1 MKRVVRSQKEKRY
14 EELSNIIKSIRN
26 HKKIKDIGS
35 ILSSFDDF
43 TRAYTKAQ
51 PVILKEEKGVIP
63 KFVVRAIAELED
75 FINVTWDDKDG
86 RKNMSKNNGKSLGT
100 LRQKF
105 RKYIKDF
112 ESEIKKFRENPDQG
126 DDDEEEEEK
135 PVEPDSDSDD
145 EPAAKAVSFK
155 KEPEV
160 KLKKPKV
167 VKPDDG
173 ESDDSMDW
181 GSDSETSSSSD
192 EETTDMRAKF
202 LKKTTDFEKDE
213 TDKHR
218 DKKPKKEKVKKEK
231 IEEPEDDGEGGW
243 ETVPKHGASEKPK
256 MFAKDAEID
265 IHIVLTKL
273 NEVMSNRGKKKT
285 DRKLQID
292 FLNELKAVAELHN
305 LGAAVAIKI
314 RFNIVSAIFDYNLKI
329 SEPMKLDYWSKL
341 VEVMTDLMKLLI
353 ANQSDI
359 KLSETITEET
369 EEYEAK
375 PYRLRGC
382 VLTAVERLD
391 DEFIKLLKECDPHSN
406 EYVERLKDEVA
417 VTKLIEQVLKYVE
430 FQGTPLEICRVYLR
444 KIDHLYYKFDP
455 NVLKKKKG
463 QYDGRTAVDEM
474 EKICHFIYAN
484 DNTDRLRTRA
494 ILSHIFHHALHDNWF
509 QARDLVLMSHLQETI
524 QHSDPSTQILYNR
537 MMANLGL
544 CAFRQ
549 GNIKDAHQCLIE
561 LMMTA
566 KPKELLAQGLLPQ
579 RQHERSLEQEKV
591 EKQRQMPFHMHIN
604 LELLECVYLV
614 SAMLLE
620 IPYMAAH
627 EFDARR
633 RMIR

>member
-1 MKRVVRSQKEKRY
+1 M
-14 EELSNIIKSIRN
+14 
-26 HKKIKDIGS
+26 
-35 ILSSFDDF
+35 LSSFEDF

-63 KFVVRAIAELED
+63 KFVIRALAELEV
-75 FINVTWDDKDG
+75 FINVTWEDKDG

-105 RKYIKDF
+105 RKYIKDSF
-112 ESEIKKFRENPDQG
+112 ENEIKKLRENPDQG
-126 DDDEEEEEK
+126 DDEEEEEK
-135 PVEPDSDSDD
+135 PVERDSDS
-145 EPAAKAVSFK
+145 ETEAVKAVAFK

-160 KLKKPKV
+160 KQSKPKV
-167 VKPDDG
+167 SKPAAADG
-173 ESDDSMDW
+173 DSDDSTYW
-181 GSDSETSSSSD
+181 GSDSETSSSSED
-192 EETTDMRAKF
+192 DDPSDIHKKF
-202 LKKTTDFEKDE
+202 LKKRTDVDKDE
-213 TDKHR
+213 PKKQR
-218 DKKPKKEKVKKEK
+218 EKKSKQQKPKKDK
-231 IEEPEDDGEGGW
+231 IDEPEEDDEGGW
-243 ETVPKHGASEKPK
+243 ETVPKYGASEKPK

-265 IHIVLTKL
+265 IHVVLNKL

-285 DRKLQID
+285 DRKLQIE
-292 FLNELKAVAELHN
+292 FLHELKAIAEQHN
-305 LGAAVAIKI
+305 LGPAIAVKI

-329 SEPMKLDYWSKL
+329 SEPMKLEYWTKL
-341 VEVMTDLMKLLI
+341 LEVMTDLMKLLLSNI
-353 ANQSDI
+353 QDI
-359 KLSETITEET
+359 KLSEAITDET
-369 EEYEAK
+369 EEYETT

-406 EYVERLKDEVA
+406 DYVERLKDEVS
-417 VTKLIEQVLKYVE
+417 VTKLIELVLKYVE
-430 FQGTPLEICRVYLR
+430 VQGTPLEICRVYLR

-463 QYDGRTAVDEM
+463 LLETRTSVDEM

>member
-1 MKRVVRSQKEKRY
+1 M
-14 EELSNIIKSIRN
+14 
-26 HKKIKDIGS
+26 
-35 ILSSFDDF
+35 LSSFEDF

-51 PVILKEEKGVIP
+51 PVIQKEEKGIIPRFVI
-63 KFVVRAIAELED
+63 RALVELED
-75 FINVTWDDKDG
+75 FINVTWDDKEG
-86 RKNMSKNNGKSLGT
+86 RKSMSKNNGKSLGT

-105 RKYIKDF
+105 RKYIKDSF
-112 ESEIKKFRENPDQG
+112 ENEIKKFRENPEQG
-126 DDDEEEEEK
+126 DEEEEEEK
-135 PVEPDSDSDD
+135 PVERDSDS
-145 EPAAKAVSFK
+145 EAEAPVKAVSFK

-160 KLKKPKV
+160 KVQKPKV
-167 VKPDDG
+167 PKPDAADG
-173 ESDDSMDW
+173 DSDSSYW
-181 GSDSETSSSSD
+181 GSDSESSSSSED
-192 EETTDMRAKF
+192 TDPGDLRKKF
-202 LKKTTDFEKDE
+202 LKKTTDVDKDE
-213 TDKHR
+213 PEKQR
-218 DKKPKKEKVKKEK
+218 EKKKQQKPKKGKV
-231 IEEPEDDGEGGW
+231 EEPEDDDGGGW
-243 ETVPKHGASEKPK
+243 ETVPKYGASEKPK

-265 IHIVLTKL
+265 IKVVLEKL

-285 DRKLQID
+285 DRKLQIE
-292 FLNELKAVAELHN
+292 FLHELKAIAEQHN
-305 LGAAVAIKI
+305 LGPAVAVKI

-329 SEPMKLDYWSKL
+329 SEPMKLEYWTKL
-341 VEVMTDLMKLLI
+341 LEVMTDLMKSLLS
-353 ANQSDI
+353 NVNDI
-359 KLSETITEET
+359 VLSESITDET
-369 EEYEAK
+369 EEFENK

-406 EYVERLKDEVA
+406 DYVERLKDEVA

-430 FQGTPLEICRVYLR
+430 VQGTPLEICRVYLR

-463 QYDGRTAVDEM
+463 QFDGRTSVDEM
-474 EKICHFIYAN
+474 EKLCHFIYAN

>member
-1 MKRVVRSQKEKRY
+1 MVRSQKEKRY

-35 ILSSFDDF
+35 MLSSYEDF
-43 TRAYTKAQ
+43 TRAYQKAQ
-51 PVILKEEKGVIP
+51 PVILKEERGIIP
-63 KFVVRAIAELED
+63 KFVIRALVELED

-86 RKNMSKNNGKSLGT
+86 RKSMSKNNGKSLGT

-105 RKYIKDF
+105 RKYIKDSF
-112 ESEIKKFRENPDQG
+112 ETEIKKFRENPDQG
-126 DDDEEEEEK
+126 DEDEEEEK
-135 PVEPDSDSDD
+135 PVERDSDSDA
-145 EPAAKAVSFK
+145 EPAKAVTFK

-160 KLKKPKV
+160 KIPKAKA
-167 VKPDDG
+167 VKTTDG
-173 ESDDSMDW
+173 DSDDSTYW
-181 GSDSETSSSSD
+181 GSDSESSSSSD
-192 EETTDMRAKF
+192 DEDPADLRKKF
-202 LKKTTDFEKDE
+202 LKKTVDTEKDDTE
-213 TDKHR
+213 KVREKKTK
-218 DKKPKKEKVKKEK
+218 KEKPKKGK
-231 IEEPEDDGEGGW
+231 IEEPEDDDEGGW
-243 ETVPKHGASEKPK
+243 ETVPKYGTSEKPK

-265 IHIVLTKL
+265 TNIVLTKL

-285 DRKLQID
+285 DRKLQIE
-292 FLNELKAVAELHN
+292 FLHELKSIAEQHN
-305 LGAAVAIKI
+305 LGPALAAKI

-329 SEPMKLDYWSKL
+329 SEPMKLEYWTKL
-341 VEVMTDLMKLLI
+341 VEVMTDLMKLLLS
-353 ANQSDI
+353 NQQDI
-359 KLSETITEET
+359 KLSESITDET
-369 EEYEAK
+369 EEYETK

-391 DEFIKLLKECDPHSN
+391 DEFTKLLKECDPHSN
-406 EYVERLKDEVA
+406 DYVERLKDEVA
-417 VTKLIEQVLKYVE
+417 VTKLIEQVLRYVE
-430 FQGTPLEICRVYLR
+430 AQGTPLEICRVYLR

-463 QYDGRTAVDEM
+463 TFDGRTSVDEM
-474 EKICHFIYAN
+474 EKVCHFIYAN

-537 MMANLGL
+537 TMANLGL

>member
-1 MKRVVRSQKEKRY
+1 MTSF
-14 EELSNIIKSIRN
+14 EELC
-26 HKKIKDIGS
+26 
-35 ILSSFDDF
+35 
-43 TRAYTKAQ
+43 RAYTKAQ
-51 PVILKEEKGVIP
+51 PVILKEENGIVP
-63 KFVVRAIAELED
+63 KFVIRALAEIED
-75 FINVTWDDKDG
+75 FVNTTWEDKES
-86 RKNMSKNNGKSLGT
+86 RKNMSKNNSKSLST

-112 ESEIKKFRENPDQG
+112 EGDLKKFRLNPDQG
-126 DDDEEEEEK
+126 DDEEVEDEK
-135 PVEPDSDSDD
+135 PAEVESESEDD
-145 EPAAKAVSFK
+145 VPVKAVSF
-155 KEPEV
+155 E
-160 KLKKPKV
+160 KKPEAKQKSKAQ
-167 VKPDDG
+167 KPDD

-192 EETTDMRAKF
+192 DDDATDLRKKFFKKVDTGEKEEKEDKPRKIKQPKAE
-202 LKKTTDFEKDE
+202 KKS
-213 TDKHR
+213 
-218 DKKPKKEKVKKEK
+218 KKQ
-231 IEEPEDDGEGGW
+231 EEQEDDDEGEW
-243 ETVPKHGASEKPK
+243 EVVPKYGASEKPK

-265 IHIVLTKL
+265 TPIVLTKL

-285 DRKLQID
+285 DRKLQIE
-292 FLNELKAVAELHN
+292 FLHELKAVAEQHN
-305 LGAAVAIKI
+305 LGVAIAVKI

-329 SEPMKLDYWSKL
+329 SEPMKLEYWHKL
-341 VEVMTDLMKLLI
+341 LEVMADLMKLLL
-353 ANQSDI
+353 ANTSDI
-359 KLSETITEET
+359 KLSESVTDET
-369 EEYEAK
+369 EEYMNK
-375 PYRLRGC
+375 PYCLRGC

-406 EYVERLKDEVA
+406 DYVERLKDEVT

-430 FQGTPLEICRVYLR
+430 AQGTPMEICRVYLR

-463 QYDGRTAVDEM
+463 QIDFRTSVEEM
-474 EKICHFIYAN
+474 EKLCHFIYAN

-579 RQHERSLEQEKV
+579 RQHERSAEQEKV